1 MIDTSLLTAADWS
14 RLLTGA
20 AGCTSGGYR
29 SVYVTER
36 LRQSGLCVEAA
47 HHDLPPRA
55 GPASALPDNTAGE
68 IG

>member
-1 MIDTSLLTAADWS
+1 VIDTSLLTAADLN
-14 RLLTGA
+14 RLPTGLA
-20 AGCTSGGYR
+20 AAAHL
-29 SVYVTER
+29 ER
-36 LRQSGLCVEAA
+36 EPSRQSGLCVEVA